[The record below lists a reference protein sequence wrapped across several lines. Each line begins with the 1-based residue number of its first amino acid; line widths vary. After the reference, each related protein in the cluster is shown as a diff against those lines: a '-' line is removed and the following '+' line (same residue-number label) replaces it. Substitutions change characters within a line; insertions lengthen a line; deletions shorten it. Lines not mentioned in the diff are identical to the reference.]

1 MILIKN
7 GLKQELTDQI
17 MIDAFL
23 NSGWEPASEPVSAPE
38 EEAKAP
44 APKKAPVRR
53 K

>member
-7 GLKQELTDQI
+7 GLKQELTDQT

-23 NSGWEPASEPVSAPE
+23 NCGWEPVSEPAPAPK